1 MRDWK
6 MVAVTDDRKVSSLT
20 LFMLATSNVAFWYLN
35 IYTMFN
41 WGEGMVLQKL
51 AVQSLAWLHTIS
63 LWREVNR

>member
-6 MVAVTDDRKVSSLT
+6 MVTVTDDRKANSLT
-20 LFMLATSNVAFWYLN
+20 LFMLATSCVAFWFLN

-41 WGEGMVLQKL
+41 WGEGMMLQKL
-51 AVQSLAWLHTIS
+51 AVQSLAWLHAIA